1 MQSDNTLEELVNRI
15 YEDPVAYF
23 QVGLKVEEFGTG
35 LMVPF
40 ELNPA
45 QMIVHAVA
53 EKQLKEQNMVRI
65 IVLKARRLGMSTY
78 VQGRY
83 FAKAATRTNR
93 NVQIVTHSRSATNS
107 MFNMARRFEENLPEE
122 IKPEVRYS
130 GKNELVWSDLGS
142 SYSLATVGGKEVR
155 GSKVDLLHCSEVAF
169 WGDGGNEYLL
179 GVLNTVVQG
188 YQTEAFLESTANG
201 VGGIFYERWKDAEE
215 NPASGWASVFVP
227 YFVFS
232 EYRLPFKDDK
242 EKQTFKDSLGQD
254 PAYGGEEE
262 EKLLGHY
269 AEYSTLEGDLRF
281 QIDLE
286 TLKWRRQTID
296 VQCNGDIDLFRQEYP
311 CNASEAFLT
320 TGRSVF
326 DKKSLHFMQLEAEKR
341 VRETPPG
348 LYNIPVKQKRTD
360 TGLNRYYL
368 ERADDEGELIVWT
381 PPQSDREYRIGCDV
395 SEGIEIGT
403 RDTDWSV
410 AIVLDALTYEEQ
422 AILRTRI
429 DPDLLAWKLVS
440 LGRWYNNAMLAVES
454 NNHGLV
460 SLKFLQEIHQYPNLY
475 YDKILDERS
484 NRATRK
490 LGFKT
495 TLRTKPVIIDNL
507 RELVR
512 EREIKL
518 HNKTTLDEMASFVFQ
533 SNGSMSAATGSHD
546 DCVMSLAIAAF
557 ATKLYPGSTRWKEQM
572 YQPEKKRFSLYHAPG
587 V

>member
-1 MQSDNTLEELVNRI
+1 MQSDKLRELVNRI
-15 YEDPVAYF
+15 YSDPIAYF
-23 QVGLKVEEFGTG
+23 NVGLKVEEFGTG

-45 QMIVHAVA
+45 QKIVHAVA
-53 EKQLKEQNMVRI
+53 EKQLEEQDMVRI

-107 MFNMARRFEENLPEE
+107 MFNMARRFEENLPTE
-122 IKPEVRYS
+122 IKPAVKYS
-130 GKNELVWSDLGS
+130 GKNELVWSELGS

-169 WGDGGNEYLL
+169 WGESGNEYLL

-215 NPASGWASVFVP
+215 NPASGWAAVFIP

-232 EYRLPFKDDK
+232 EYRLPFKDER

-254 PAYGGEEE
+254 PTYGGEEE
-262 EKLLGHY
+262 KKLLGHY
-269 AEYSTLEGDLRF
+269 AEYETLEETLRF

-296 VQCNGDIDLFRQEYP
+296 VQCNGDIELFRQEYP

-326 DKKSLHFMQLEAEKR
+326 DKKALHAMQLDSEKR
-341 VRETPPG
+341 VRETPPS
-348 LYNIPVKQKRTD
+348 LFNIPVKQKKD
-360 TGLNRYYL
+360 TGVNRYYL
-368 ERADDEGELIVWT
+368 ERAEDEGELIVWT
-381 PPQSDREYRIGCDV
+381 PPQTDREYRIGCDV

-410 AIVLDALTYEEQ
+410 AVVLDALTYEEQ

-440 LGRWYNNAMLAVES
+440 LGRWYNQALVATES

-460 SLKFLQEIHQYPNLY
+460 TLKFLQEIHQYPNLY

-495 TLRTKPVIIDNL
+495 TLKTKPVIIDNL

-512 EREIKL
+512 EREIGI
-518 HNKTTLDEMASFVFQ
+518 HSKTVLDEMASFVFQ

-557 ATKLYPGSTRWKEQM
+557 ASKLYPGRTGWRDQM
-572 YQPEKKRFSLYHAPG
+572 HVESKKRYSVYQAPG

>member
-1 MQSDNTLEELVNRI
+1 MQSDKLEELVNRI
-15 YEDPVAYF
+15 YSDPIAYF
-23 QVGLKVEEFGTG
+23 NVGLKVEEFGTG

-40 ELNPA
+40 GLNPA
-45 QMIVHAVA
+45 QQIVHAVA
-53 EKQLKEQNMVRI
+53 EKQLEEQDMVRI

-107 MFNMARRFEENLPEE
+107 MFNMARRFEENLPAE
-122 IKPEVRYS
+122 IKPAVKYS
-130 GKNELVWSDLGS
+130 GKNELVWSELGS

-169 WGDGGNEYLL
+169 WGESGNEYLL

-215 NPASGWASVFVP
+215 NPASGWAAVFIP
-227 YFVFS
+227 YYVFS
-232 EYRLPFKDDK
+232 EYRIPFKDER
-242 EKQTFKDSLGQD
+242 EKQEFKDSLGQD
-254 PAYGGEEE
+254 PTYGGEEE
-262 EKLLGHY
+262 KKLLGHFS
-269 AEYSTLEGDLRF
+269 EYETLEETLRF

-296 VQCNGDIDLFRQEYP
+296 VQCNGDIELFRQEYP

-326 DKKSLHFMQLEAEKR
+326 DKKSLHAMQLDSERR
-341 VRETPPG
+341 VRETPPT
-348 LYNIPVKQKRTD
+348 LYNIPVKQKKE

-368 ERADDEGELIVWT
+368 EKSEEEGELIVWT
-381 PPQSDREYRIGCDV
+381 PPQMDREYRIGCDV

-410 AIVLDALTYEEQ
+410 AVVLDALTYEEQ

-440 LGRWYNNAMLAVES
+440 LGRWYNEALVATES

-460 SLKFLQEIHQYPNLY
+460 TLKFLQEIHNYPNLY

-512 EREIKL
+512 EREIGI
-518 HNKTTLDEMASFVFQ
+518 HSKTVLDEMASFVFQ
-533 SNGSMSAATGSHD
+533 SNGSMSAAIGSHD

-557 ATKLYPGSTRWKEQM
+557 ATKLYPGRTGWRDQIHVES
-572 YQPEKKRFSLYHAPG
+572 KKRYSVYQAPG

>member
-1 MQSDNTLEELVNRI
+1 MQSDKLRELVNRI
-15 YEDPVAYF
+15 YSDPIAYF
-23 QVGLKVEEFGTG
+23 NVGLKVEEFGTG

-40 ELNPA
+40 GLNPA
-45 QMIVHAVA
+45 QKIVHAVA
-53 EKQLKEQNMVRI
+53 EKQLEEQDMVRI

-122 IKPEVRYS
+122 IKPAVRYS
-130 GKNELVWSDLGS
+130 GKNELVWSELGS

-169 WGDGGNEYLL
+169 WGESGNEYLL

-215 NPASGWASVFVP
+215 NPASGWAAVFIP

-232 EYRLPFKDDK
+232 EYRLPFKDER

-254 PAYGGEEE
+254 PTYGGEEE
-262 EKLLGHY
+262 KKLLGHY
-269 AEYSTLEGDLRF
+269 AEYETLEETLRF

-296 VQCNGDIDLFRQEYP
+296 VQCNGDIELFRQEYP

-326 DKKSLHFMQLEAEKR
+326 DKKALHAMQLDSEKR
-341 VRETPPG
+341 VRETPPS
-348 LYNIPVKQKRTD
+348 LFNIPVKQKKD
-360 TGLNRYYL
+360 TGVNRYYL
-368 ERADDEGELIVWT
+368 ERAEDEGELIVWT
-381 PPQSDREYRIGCDV
+381 PPQTDREYRIGCDV

-410 AIVLDALTYEEQ
+410 AVVLDALTYEEQ

-440 LGRWYNNAMLAVES
+440 LGRWYNQALVATES

-460 SLKFLQEIHQYPNLY
+460 TLKFLQEIHQYPNLY

-495 TLRTKPVIIDNL
+495 TLKTKPVIIDNL

-512 EREIKL
+512 EREIGI
-518 HNKTTLDEMASFVFQ
+518 HSKTVLDEMASFVFQ

-557 ATKLYPGSTRWKEQM
+557 ASKLYPGRTGWKDQM
-572 YQPEKKRFSLYHAPG
+572 HVEPKKRYSVYQAPG

>member
-1 MQSDNTLEELVNRI
+1 MQSDKLEELVNRI
-15 YEDPVAYF
+15 YSDPIAYF
-23 QVGLKVEEFGTG
+23 NVGLKVEELGTG

-40 ELNPA
+40 GLNPA
-45 QMIVHAVA
+45 QKIVHAVA
-53 EKQLKEQNMVRI
+53 ERQLEEQDMVRI

-107 MFNMARRFEENLPEE
+107 MFNMARRFEENLPAE
-122 IKPEVRYS
+122 IKPAVKYS
-130 GKNELVWSDLGS
+130 GKNELVWSELGS

-169 WGDGGNEYLL
+169 WGESGNEYLL

-215 NPASGWASVFVP
+215 NPASGWAAVFIP
-227 YFVFS
+227 YYVFS
-232 EYRLPFKDDK
+232 EYRIPFKDEQ
-242 EKQTFKDSLGQD
+242 EKQTFQDSLGQD
-254 PAYGGEEE
+254 PTYGGEEE
-262 EKLLGHY
+262 KKLLGHFS
-269 AEYSTLEGDLRF
+269 EYETLEETLRF

-296 VQCNGDIDLFRQEYP
+296 VQCNGDIELFRQEYP

-326 DKKSLHFMQLEAEKR
+326 DKKSLHAMQLDSERR
-341 VRETPPG
+341 VRETPPT
-348 LYNIPVKQKRTD
+348 LYNIPVKQKKE

-368 ERADDEGELIVWT
+368 EKSEEEGELIVWT
-381 PPQSDREYRIGCDV
+381 PPQMDREYRIGCDV

-410 AIVLDALTYEEQ
+410 AVVLDALTYEEQ

-440 LGRWYNNAMLAVES
+440 LGRWYNEALVATES

-460 SLKFLQEIHQYPNLY
+460 TLKFLQEIHNYPNLY

-512 EREIKL
+512 EREIGI
-518 HNKTTLDEMASFVFQ
+518 HSKTVLDEMASFVFQ

-557 ATKLYPGSTRWKEQM
+557 ATKLYPGRTGWREQIHVESKER
-572 YQPEKKRFSLYHAPG
+572 YSLYQAPG